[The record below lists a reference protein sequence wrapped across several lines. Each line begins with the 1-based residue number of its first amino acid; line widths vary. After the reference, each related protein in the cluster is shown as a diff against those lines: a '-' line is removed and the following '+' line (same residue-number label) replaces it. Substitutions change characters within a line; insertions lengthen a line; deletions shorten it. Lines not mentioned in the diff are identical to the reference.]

1 MQKST
6 TNELTILMKRK
17 TSIIRMA
24 KGQKKQKQT
33 PEVLAKLEHAFSI
46 DSTVIEACFFA
57 DISETTYHRWCSENE
72 QLRERFKALK
82 SKMVFKARQTV
93 CDNLDD
99 VSTAKWY
106 LERRCKN
113 EFSLNHEVA
122 QTETLE
128 LQSEYMKELRKRAN
142 QKYFG
147 QEN

>member
-1 MQKST
+1 
-6 TNELTILMKRK
+6 
-17 TSIIRMA
+17 MA

-46 DSTVIEACFFA
+46 DSTVVEACFFA

-82 SKMVFKARQTV
+82 SKQILRARQTI

-106 LERRCKN
+106 LERKRKD
-113 EFSLNHEVA
+113 EFSIKVE
-122 QTETLE
+122 
-128 LQSEYMKELRKRAN
+128 S
-142 QKYFG
+142 KY
-147 QEN
+147 ENVQPVIEAATVYVDA